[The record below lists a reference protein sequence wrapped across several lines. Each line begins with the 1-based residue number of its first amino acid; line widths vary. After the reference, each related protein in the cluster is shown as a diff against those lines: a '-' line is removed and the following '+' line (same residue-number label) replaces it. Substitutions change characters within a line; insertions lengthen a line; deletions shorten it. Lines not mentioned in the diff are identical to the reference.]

1 MLEADP
7 GGQPMSAI
15 RTTVTDGKIVLD
27 APADWPEGMEVVVSP
42 AEETVGLT
50 EEEWPETPEEIEA
63 WLRWYDSL
71 EPLILTP
78 EDEARI
84 AAARKAQK
92 EFELATWHEQS
103 EKLRKMWE

>member
-1 MLEADP
+1 
-7 GGQPMSAI
+7 MSAI
-15 RTTVTDGKIVLD
+15 RGRVTGGKIELT
-27 APADWPEGMEVVVSP
+27 APAGWPDGTEVEVRPV
-42 AEETVGLT
+42 EETVGLT

-84 AAARKAQK
+84 AEARKAQR
-92 EFELATWHEQS
+92 EFELATWDEQA
-103 EKLRKMWE
+103 EKARKLVE